1 MYNSYGFPRFRCFSF
16 LVNVIAFCKAHTWA
30 SLNGNVNRLIH
41 QIEEA
46 TTVDE
51 LTLIQSKMLVLAS
64 GHKLLR
70 EENDT
75 YLAPVVSKSKGS
87 MGRGSSA
94 SGGSAYIGGSSAS
107 GSTSGDA
114 AQQVEAAHTS
124 GEAAQQVEAQLEA
137 SHTSGDAAQQVEAA
151 HTSGEAAQQVEA
163 QLEASHTPGVIV
175 AKPSSKPYFR
185 LLQQTGKARAIAKS
199 GKMPPQNKF
208 GYTSA
213 RPTTDC
219 IQDLQARRAKSKP
232 PAVPVKAMPSQ
243 PQTPQKAGSSQPKTP
258 PKAKHMPT
266 QPTGP
271 PPRHLMAASS
281 VATCIVDDDDS
292 DSSDWGDWQG
302 DRNKGADSVADS
314 VAGSLAAES
323 VADSM
328 ADSVTDQV
336 ETYKQWNSAGD
347 TELHQGILDAIQ
359 ELTKKAEDRK
369 SELGSAASN
378 KSSDDKR
385 PKWWKKR
392 GTSSR
397 GGSYGTYG
405 LYIEVL

>member
-107 GSTSGDA
+107 GS
-114 AQQVEAAHTS
+114 
-124 GEAAQQVEAQLEA
+124 
-137 SHTSGDAAQQVEAA
+137 TSGDAAQQVEAA

-347 TELHQGILDAIQ
+347 TEVHQGILDAIQ